1 MPYQA
6 YESVCTLQS
15 LLSQPEL
22 FYTEM
27 GRYSGSV
34 TFSLLYAS
42 TSLILEKNI
51 RRPDKVLG

>member
-1 MPYQA
+1 MQYSKTFMPYQE

-15 LLSQPEL
+15 LLVQPEL

-42 TSLILEKNI
+42 ISLSKRHLAT
-51 RRPDKVLG
+51 